1 MNANQ
6 RQRFDDLLRDVIDE
20 LPPHARRALEEIS
33 IVVDDLPD
41 KKLSSE
47 LSRDALI
54 DADPGD
60 PQGAADIMGL
70 HTGRALTERS
80 AEDSGSLPTII
91 HLFREP
97 IVEHAL
103 EFRGGVDPL
112 PEDAPESRWGDN
124 PTDDEEVYE
133 EIRITLLHELGHH
146 FGLDEDDLD
155 QLGYA

>member
-1 MNANQ
+1 VSPEL

-20 LPPHARRALEEIS
+20 LPPSAKRALEEIS
-33 IVVDDLPD
+33 IVVDDVPD
-41 KKLSSE
+41 KKLAAD
-47 LSRDALI
+47 LARDGLT
-54 DADPGD
+54 DADPDD
-60 PQGAADIMGL
+60 PADVMGL
-70 HTGRALTERS
+70 HTGQALTERTLG
-80 AEDSGSLPTII
+80 DTGSLPTVI

-112 PEDAPESRWGDN
+112 PDGAPAPKWGDQ

-133 EIRITLLHELGHH
+133 EIRITLLHEIGHH

-155 QLGYA
+155 ELGYA